1 MKYVGLTDD
10 PERRCQEHGNP
21 EDWLV
26 LREFGTET
34 DARGWEQHMVLLSEY
49 EGNPGGAGWKYGY
62 VYTIT
67 GSTIQ

>member
-10 PERRCQEHGNP
+10 PGRRRQEYGKP

-34 DARGWEQHMVLLSEY
+34 DARG
-49 EGNPGGAGWKYGY
+49 
-62 VYTIT
+62 
-67 GSTIQ
+67 